1 MPSRLSPGAA
11 HSRAEALGLR
21 LWPPPSTPGGGVGG
35 RGKEAGEKGAEGE
48 GREPTGGEGRGGRAR
63 HSSETRSP
71 IPTPPSAWSPDGS
84 PVLSSLSSRPGC
96 PKVFLVVSD
105 SPFFL
110 PLSLQPPMWGAGG
123 GAVYELHLVAP
134 QSRCWLAPLADLKP
148 TCTP

>member
-1 MPSRLSPGAA
+1 MPSHLSPGAA
-11 HSRAEALGLR
+11 HSRAVALGLR

-48 GREPTGGEGRGGRAR
+48 GREPTGGEGRGGTATPQRLALLSLPHR
-63 HSSETRSP
+63 LLGPLPDPQFSP
-71 IPTPPSAWSPDGS
+71 
-84 PVLSSLSSRPGC
+84 SRPGC

-110 PLSLQPPMWGAGG
+110 PLSLQPPVWGEGG
-123 GAVYELHLVAP
+123 GAVYELQLVAP